1 MSDIFNQENSLAL
14 ENSELIEE
22 VPIELNLNKEQLLR
36 TQILQYLYLIDINNG
51 ILEKNSYLNIFEL
64 NKLSKK
70 EKEDTE
76 KISFEIYSQKDNLDL
91 VIQNFAE
98 EYPVNQLSIVD
109 KSLLRLACWEVNKV
123 KKNDNFNKLVE
134 DFENLGY
141 LFGSDNS
148 NKFIKGVLKS
158 LIKKIDNIYFKTKW
172 K

>member
-1 MSDIFNQENSLAL
+1 MPDTFNQENKLAL

-22 VPIELNLNKEQLLR
+22 VPIELNLSKEQLLR
-36 TQILQYLYLIDINNG
+36 KQILQYLYLIDINNG

-64 NKLSKK
+64 NKLTKK

-76 KISFEIYSQKDNLDL
+76 KISFEIYNQKDNLDL

-109 KSLLRLACWEVNKV
+109 KSLLRLACWEVNKF
-123 KKNDNFNKLVE
+123 KKNDKFNKLVE

-158 LIKKIDNIYFKTKW
+158 LIKKIDNIYYKTK
-172 K
+172 

>member
-1 MSDIFNQENSLAL
+1 MPDTFNQENNLAL

-22 VPIELNLNKEQLLR
+22 VPIELNLSKEQLLR
-36 TQILQYLYLIDINNG
+36 KQILQYLYLIDINNG

-64 NKLSKK
+64 NKLTKK

-109 KSLLRLACWEVNKV
+109 KSLLRLACWEVNKF
-123 KKNDNFNKLVE
+123 KKNDKFNKLVE

-158 LIKKIDNIYFKTKW
+158 LIKKIDSIYYKTK
-172 K
+172 

>member
-158 LIKKIDNIYFKTKW
+158 LIKKIDNIYFKTK
-172 K
+172 

>member
-1 MSDIFNQENSLAL
+1 MPDTFNQENNLAL

-22 VPIELNLNKEQLLR
+22 VPIELNLSKEQLLR
-36 TQILQYLYLIDINNG
+36 KQILQYLYLIDINNG

-64 NKLSKK
+64 NKLTKK

-76 KISFEIYSQKDNLDL
+76 KISFEIYNQKDNLDL

-109 KSLLRLACWEVNKV
+109 KSLLRLACWEVNKF
-123 KKNDNFNKLVE
+123 KKNDKFNKLVE

-158 LIKKIDNIYFKTKW
+158 LIKKIDSIYYKTK
-172 K
+172 

>member
-158 LIKKIDNIYFKTKW
+158 LIKKIDNIYYKTK
-172 K
+172 

>member
-1 MSDIFNQENSLAL
+1 MPDTFNQENNLAL

-22 VPIELNLNKEQLLR
+22 VPIELNLSKEQLLR
-36 TQILQYLYLIDINNG
+36 KQILQYLYLIDINNG

-64 NKLSKK
+64 NKLTKK

-109 KSLLRLACWEVNKV
+109 KSLLRLACWEVNKF
-123 KKNDNFNKLVE
+123 KKNDKFNKLVE

-158 LIKKIDNIYFKTKW
+158 LIKKIDNIYYKTK
-172 K
+172 

>member
-64 NKLSKK
+64 NKISKK

-158 LIKKIDNIYFKTKW
+158 LIKKIDNIYYKTK
-172 K
+172 

>member
-1 MSDIFNQENSLAL
+1 MPDTFNQENNLAL

-22 VPIELNLNKEQLLR
+22 VPIELNLSKEQLLR
-36 TQILQYLYLIDINNG
+36 KQILQYLYLIDINNG

-64 NKLSKK
+64 NKLTKK

-76 KISFEIYSQKDNLDL
+76 KISFEIYNQKDNLDL

-109 KSLLRLACWEVNKV
+109 KSLLRLACWEVNKF
-123 KKNDNFNKLVE
+123 KKNDKFNKLVE

-158 LIKKIDNIYFKTKW
+158 LIKKIDNIYYKTK
-172 K
+172 